1 MSQVSYGHFILN
13 VLAAML
19 GGLIIGYERELKGKS
34 AGLKT
39 NAIVAIGAC
48 VFVMVSFRFMDSQ
61 NADMTRVL
69 SQVVAGVGFLGAG
82 VILQRENKAIIHGLT
97 TAATIWC
104 SAAVGCLAAVEM
116 YLELAT
122 LSILLVALNWFVSKL
137 GVKKRLHGEEGQ
149 PQMFDDES

>member
-1 MSQVSYGHFILN
+1 
-13 VLAAML
+13 ML

-48 VFVMVSFRFMDSQ
+48 VFVMVSFRFMDSR

-82 VILQRENKAIIHGLT
+82 VILQRENKEIVKGLT

-137 GVKKRLHGEEGQ
+137 DVKKRLHGEEEQ
-149 PQMFDDES
+149 PQISDDGS